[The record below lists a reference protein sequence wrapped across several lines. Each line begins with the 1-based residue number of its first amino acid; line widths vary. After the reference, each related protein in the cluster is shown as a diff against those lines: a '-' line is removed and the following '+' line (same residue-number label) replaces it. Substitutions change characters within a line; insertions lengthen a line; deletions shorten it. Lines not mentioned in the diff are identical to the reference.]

1 MKEKKKSTRLFITD
15 ITREGRGVSKTE
27 SELPPGLRRFFLCL
41 KNNIGKLLSLNIMM
55 VLGNFPFLFIIIAL
69 AGYTQKNYMLPL
81 SDFYQNLLGHFFATG
96 NNLGPLEMSQIAME
110 GMMHNTLAP
119 TALTYVFYA
128 LGALFLFTFGLVNC
142 GSAYVL
148 RNMVSGEP
156 VFVWADFWYAIKRN
170 WKQALPF
177 GIADGLI
184 CGIFCL
190 NISSM
195 VGGVT
200 NFFQSFM
207 FWSNIAIL
215 IVFFFMRYYI
225 YLQMVTFDLKM
236 FKIIKNSLI
245 FSLLGFK
252 RNFVAF
258 LGIIIL
264 VFLELLFLI
273 GAGGLLLPFAVALP
287 LILMLSV
294 CSLMKIFASYFK
306 VKELMIDPYYQ
317 EHPDEKPT
325 SAAESEEIIMHDDV
339 TERERLE
346 EIRRRNGLPSAEK

>member
-27 SELPPGLRRFFLCL
+27 SELPPKLRRFFLCL
-41 KNNIGKLLSLNIMM
+41 KNNIGKLLTLNIMM
-55 VLGNFPFLFIIIAL
+55 VIGNFPFLFIIIAL

-81 SDFYQNLLGHFFATG
+81 SDFFQNLLSHIVATG
-96 NNLGPLEMSQIAME
+96 KDLGPLEMSQIAME

-119 TALTYVFYA
+119 TVLTYIFYGIGALT
-128 LGALFLFTFGLVNC
+128 LFTFGLVNC

-148 RNMVSGEP
+148 RNMVSSEP
-156 VFVWADFWYAIKRN
+156 VFVWSDFWYAIKRN

-177 GIADGLI
+177 GVIDGLI
-184 CGIFCL
+184 CAIFCL
-190 NISSM
+190 NIVSM
-195 VGGVT
+195 LGGIT

-215 IVFFFMRYYI
+215 IIFFFMRYYI
-225 YLQMVTFDLKM
+225 YLQMVTFDLKI

-252 RNFVAF
+252 RNILAF
-258 LGIIIL
+258 LGIVLL
-264 VFLELLFLI
+264 VLIELFFFI

-287 LILMLSV
+287 LILLLSV

-306 VKELMIDPYYQ
+306 VKELMIDPYYE
-317 EHPDEKPT
+317 EHPDERP
-325 SAAESEEIIMHDDV
+325 SSSSEEEIIMHDDV

-346 EIRRRNGLPSAEK
+346 EIRRRNGMTSAEE

>member
-41 KNNIGKLLSLNIMM
+41 KNNIGKLLTLNIMM
-55 VLGNFPFLFIIIAL
+55 VLGNFPFIFIIIAL
-69 AGYTQKNYMLPL
+69 AGYTQKNYLLPL
-81 SDFYQNLLGHFFATG
+81 SDFFQNLLAQLSASG
-96 NNLGPLEMSQIAME
+96 NELGPLEMSQIAME

-119 TALTYVFYA
+119 SVLTYFFYA
-128 LGALFLFTFGLVNC
+128 IGALSLFTFGLVNC

-177 GIADGLI
+177 GVIDGLI
-184 CGIFCL
+184 CAIFSL
-190 NISSM
+190 NIFSM
-195 VGGVT
+195 LGGIT

-207 FWSNIAIL
+207 FWSNIIIL
-215 IVFFFMRYYI
+215 IVFFFMRFYI
-225 YLQMVTFDLKM
+225 YLQMVTFDLKI

-245 FSLLGFK
+245 FSLLGIK
-252 RNFVAF
+252 RNILAF

-264 VFLELLFLI
+264 VFFEAFFLI

-287 LILMLSV
+287 LILMLAV
-294 CSLMKIFASYFK
+294 CSFMKVFASYFK
-306 VKELMIDPYYQ
+306 VKELMIDPYYE
-317 EHPDEKPT
+317 EHPDERP
-325 SAAESEEIIMHDDV
+325 SSSFEEEEVIMHDDV

-346 EIRRRNGLPSAEK
+346 EIRRRNGMPSAEE